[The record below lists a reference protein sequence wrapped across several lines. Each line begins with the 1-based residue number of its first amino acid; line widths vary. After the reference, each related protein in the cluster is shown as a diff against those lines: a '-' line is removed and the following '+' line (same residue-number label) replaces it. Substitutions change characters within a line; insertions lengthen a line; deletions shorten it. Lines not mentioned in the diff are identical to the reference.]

1 MELDAATIK
10 GVTDQQTG
18 RLVRE
23 SQHECLL
30 GAAGVLIGLL
40 ALKEFTAEL
49 AMAAWAGLGWASYGV
64 RYLLVRRAR
73 AVLARGGDSSEV
85 FPAFAISLAV
95 TGVLWGAAFAWVLRE
110 GITVVGTPLMLLGLA
125 IVMLSV
131 AFHAG
136 TPKITRLFV
145 AAVLLPP
152 ALTLLSQPLVFV
164 WPSLLGFAFFA
175 AVAHFGGL
183 QLRNRLWQG
192 SLLEDEATQL
202 RSYLDQRRNQVEKLK
217 VEVKASQNKRDEAEI
232 AMRRMA
238 ADLGLLQGKSKALS
252 DSLERL
258 SPIDQVTGLDNRRHF
273 EQTTEAE
280 WGRAARE
287 GKLVSLLLIEMDGHD
302 EFAAANNRQTS
313 DLVLKRL
320 GMTVRSFGRRP
331 GDNAARYDESRVALL
346 LPGCDSRNAERLA
359 ESVRKKIETIT
370 LPQHAGSGAPSAQL
384 TAHIGVATAKPMR
397 GVDSTELYRR
407 AEAALYEAGFHS
419 GNRVIVHRPLSK
431 LRVERWDLATDGPLS
446 EQSMMQKLLVWG
458 YETKRDLM
466 PLNTKLEP
474 QSWDGEVVLG
484 IMTGELRLEVEG
496 HDMTVKSGD
505 CVVVP
510 LGVELGQEVIGS
522 RPVLKFTANKLK

>member
-10 GVTDQQTG
+10 SVTDQQTG

-30 GAAGVLIGLL
+30 GAAGVLIGAL
-40 ALKEFTAEL
+40 ALRAFTSEL
-49 AMAAWAGLGWASYGV
+49 VMATWAGLGLAAYGI
-64 RYLLVRRAR
+64 RYLLARRAR
-73 AVLARGGDSSEV
+73 SAQEQGGDSSEI

-95 TGVLWGAAFAWVLRE
+95 TGVLWGAAFAWSLRGGVTVL
-110 GITVVGTPLMLLGLA
+110 GAPFMLLGLA

-131 AFHAG
+131 GFHAG
-136 TPKITRLFV
+136 TPKVTRLFV

-164 WPSLLGFAFFA
+164 WPTLLGFGFCA

-183 QLRNRLWQG
+183 QLRNRLWQS

-232 AMRRMA
+232 SMRRMA
-238 ADLGLLQGKSKALS
+238 ADLGMLQGKSKALS

-258 SPIDQVTGLDNRRHF
+258 SPLDQVTGLDNRRHF

-287 GKLVSLLLIEMDGHD
+287 GKLVSLLLIEMDGHE

-313 DLVLKRL
+313 DLMLKRL
-320 GMTVRSFGRRP
+320 GVTVRGFGRRP
-331 GDNAARYDESRVALL
+331 GDNSARYDESRIALL

-359 ESVRKKIETIT
+359 ENVRKKIETVT
-370 LPQHAGSGAPSAQL
+370 LPQHVGVGAPSVQL

-419 GNRVIVHRPLSK
+419 GNRVVVHRPISK
-431 LRVERWDLATDGPLS
+431 LRVERWDLAADGPLS
-446 EQSMMQKLLVWG
+446 EQSMTQKLLVRG
-458 YETKRDLM
+458 YDTKRELM
-466 PLNTKLEP
+466 PLNTKVEP
-474 QSWDGEVVLG
+474 QSWNGEVALG

-510 LGVELGQEVIGS
+510 AGVELGQEVIGT
-522 RPVLKFTANKLK
+522 RPVLKFTATKTD